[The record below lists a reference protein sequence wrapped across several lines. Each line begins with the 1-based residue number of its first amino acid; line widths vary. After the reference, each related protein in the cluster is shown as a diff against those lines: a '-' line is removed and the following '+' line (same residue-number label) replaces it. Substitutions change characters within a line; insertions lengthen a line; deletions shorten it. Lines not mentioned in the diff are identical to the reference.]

1 MDISSIPGY
10 IGLITLIGLTVSKL
24 LTSWRE
30 KKKVLNR
37 VQFITALTSCI
48 CWILYALLEGQQIVI
63 ILTGGLLIPIAI
75 GFYSI
80 KVPNTTK
87 NPTSVQGENEFL

>member
-1 MDISSIPGY
+1 ME
-10 IGLITLIGLTVSKL
+10 
-24 LTSWRE
+24 E

-75 GFYSI
+75 GFTQSRYLILLKIQHQSKARMNFSNI
-80 KVPNTTK
+80 VID
-87 NPTSVQGENEFL
+87 V